1 MCNRPELNDGGI
13 KKQTR
18 IRSFLETLRKKW
30 VVTIIVEIAWLIWAF
45 SDRKAHFGRF
55 TESTP
60 YTGQYYLM
68 SITMIFGSLVAGA
81 TPAGGGAVAF
91 PVMSLALS
99 VPTTMARDF
108 SLGIQSFGMTA
119 ASFIIYFLEVPLDIE
134 ALIYGTIGG
143 TTGLL
148 IGLEGV
154 APFLLPA
161 YTKMFFVSL
170 WLSFAVALAIL
181 NRRIDRKVYD
191 SAKEAD
197 EACCREAS
205 AQDASKVT
213 ELQSGSQDENK
224 DGPTSQEIALQKA
237 KRKRIIILL
246 SIGFFGGICSAIAGS
261 GLDMATFSVLTL
273 YYRESEK
280 VATPTSVVLMAVNA
294 FIGILVRTIPIGG
307 QYAAGERETLWKFIS
322 VAIPVVVIG
331 APLGAYVPII
341 LSRHQIAYT
350 LYILSI
356 AQFVLACI
364 VVKPWAAPSPH
375 AVGLSVAC
383 AVTLLGGSALFYKL
397 ANMGEARDAENE
409 SKNESKVTE
418 GESDIERDIEFA
430 GEIGGD
436 DVIVSGMAP

>member
-1 MCNRPELNDGGI
+1 MENDE
-13 KKQTR
+13 KQQSR
-18 IRSFLETLRKKW
+18 MSAFLETLRKKW
-30 VVTIIVEIAWLIWAF
+30 VFTILVEIAWFIWAF
-45 SDRKAHFGRF
+45 SDQEAHFGRY
-55 TESTP
+55 TEETP

-68 SITMIFGSLVAGA
+68 AITMIFGSLVAGA

-91 PVMSLALS
+91 PVMSLALN

-148 IGLEGV
+148 VGLEGV

-181 NRRIDRKVYD
+181 NRRLDRKVYE

-197 EACCREAS
+197 ESSVLACLPQEPAKGAEVS
-205 AQDASKVT
+205 
-213 ELQSGSQDENK
+213 SGDQDENNE
-224 DGPTSQEIALQKA
+224 GPTTQEIMLNKA
-237 KRKRIIILL
+237 RKRRIAILL
-246 SIGFFGGICSAIAGS
+246 CIGFFGGICSSIAGS

-294 FIGILVRTIPIGG
+294 VVGILVRTIPIGG
-307 QYAAGERETLWKFIS
+307 QYALGERETLWKFIS
-322 VAIPVVVIG
+322 VAIPVVVVG

-350 LYILSI
+350 LYFLSV

-397 ANMGEARDAENE
+397 ADLGEARDAENVSKSE
-409 SKNESKVTE
+409 SKGTE
-418 GESDIERDIEFA
+418 EESDEEFVPDRP
-430 GEIGGD
+430 EVQ
-436 DVIVSGMAP
+436 VIVSHLHEQ